1 MKRLLVVLLAVAV
14 YGTTLQAAL
23 VNKVEPLNWWVGM
36 KNPNLQL
43 MVHGTNISALTP
55 ELTYNGVTL
64 TNVERTANVNY
75 LFLNLNI
82 SDKAQAGFVEIKL
95 KNKNKVVET
104 IKYELKARAQSSAER
119 VGFNSGDVMYLI
131 TPDRYANGDTKNDV
145 VAGFPDITDRN
156 SPNARH
162 GGDIQGIINNLD
174 YIQKMGVTAIW
185 LNPVQENNMPRTSY
199 HGYAITDFYHVDARF
214 GSNELYKKLSDE
226 CQKRG
231 IKLVIDLIMNHC
243 GTENWWYKDLPAN
256 DWINNVSTKER
267 SNFRGNTNFDPYA
280 ANIDRTKM
288 CDGWFDGTM
297 ADLNQRNPFM
307 STYLIQNSI
316 WWVEYAN
323 LGGIRHDTHQYLDK
337 EFVSKWA
344 KAITN
349 EYPNFNMVG
358 EVWLNYP
365 AMVAYWQK
373 DACNKDGYNSNL
385 PSIMDFPLHFDMRQ
399 AFTEGEGWN
408 TGMARFYDH
417 FSQDFLLANPMNV
430 LVFADNHDV
439 ARFFT
444 LMNENL
450 AHYKMAMTLVLTT
463 RGIPQYWAGT
473 EFAFTGD
480 QSKGDGSLRKDIPGG
495 WANDSI
501 NAFTQKGLTA
511 TQIDAQNYMKLLQ
524 NWRKTSDAVK
534 FGTMKQYIP
543 ENGVYVYFRTKD
555 KKSVMIILNN
565 NAAKQTL
572 NTQRFAESLTGFTSG
587 KEIISGKALSSLA
600 QIEVEGKTAAIIE
613 LN

>member
-1 MKRLLVVLLAVAV
+1 MKRLLIVLLTIAT
-14 YGTTLQAAL
+14 YGYTLQASL
-23 VNKVEPLNWWVGM
+23 VNKIEPINWWVGM
-36 KNPNLQL
+36 KNPNVQL
-43 MVHGTNISALTP
+43 MVHGDGIASLTP
-55 ELTYNGVTL
+55 EIKYKGVTI
-64 TNVERTANVNY
+64 NKVERTTNANY
-75 LFLNLNI
+75 LFLDLTINPTT
-82 SDKAQAGFVEIKL
+82 QPGFIEITLKD
-95 KNKNKVVET
+95 KNKTVET
-104 IKYELKARAQSSAER
+104 VKYELKARQKGSANRE
-119 VGFNSGDVMYLI
+119 GFNSGDVMYLI
-131 TPDRYANGDTKNDV
+131 LPDRYANGDTKNDV
-145 VAGFPDITDRN
+145 VAGFPDITDRKL
-156 SPNARH
+156 PDARH

-174 YIQKMGVTAIW
+174 YIQQMGVTAIW

-214 GSNELYKKLSDE
+214 GTNELYVKLSEE

-243 GTENWWYKDLPAN
+243 GTEGWWYKDLPSA
-256 DWINNVSTKER
+256 DWINNVTSKER
-267 SNFRGNTNFDPYA
+267 SNFRGNTNFDPHA
-280 ANIDRTKM
+280 AQIDKTKM

-297 ADLNQRNPFM
+297 ADMNQRNPFM
-307 STYLIQNSI
+307 ATYLIQNSI
-316 WWVEYAN
+316 WWVEFAN

-344 KAITN
+344 QAVLN

-373 DACNKDGYNSNL
+373 DACNLDHYNSNL
-385 PSIMDFPLHFDMRQ
+385 PTIMDFPLHFDIRT
-399 AFTEGEGWN
+399 AFTENEGWN
-408 TGMARFYDH
+408 TGMARLYDH

-439 ARFFT
+439 ARFYT
-444 LMNENL
+444 LMGENIIN
-450 AHYKMAMTLVLTT
+450 YKLAMTLVLTT

-473 EFAFTGD
+473 EFLMTGD
-480 QSKGDGSLRKDIPGG
+480 QSKGDGNLRKDVPGG

-511 TQIDAQNYMKLLQ
+511 TQIEGQNFMKLLQ
-524 NWRKTSDAVK
+524 NWRKTNDAVK

-555 KKSVMIILNN
+555 KKSVMVIINN
-565 NAAKQTL
+565 NAFKQTL
-572 NTQRFAESLTGFTSG
+572 NTQRFAESLNGYTTG
-587 KEIISGKALSSLA
+587 KEIISGKTFNSLS
-600 QIEVEGKTAAIIE
+600 QIEIEGKTSAIIE